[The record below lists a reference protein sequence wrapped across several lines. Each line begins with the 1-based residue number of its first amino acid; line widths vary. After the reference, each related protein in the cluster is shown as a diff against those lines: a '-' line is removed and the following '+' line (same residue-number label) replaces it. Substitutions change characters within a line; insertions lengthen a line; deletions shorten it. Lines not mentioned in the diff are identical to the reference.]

1 MKQALRKKLS
11 LICIIVA
18 LFIIGIPV
26 YADIGGGGG
35 TGVLDIRYDTATPRH
50 QALTM
55 KVDSVASQSPLQ
67 AFCVGW
73 NFTFSNSKGSVEV
86 YVPLSQVDTDG
97 GSRTYTFPMSDGWNI
112 ASTGISGAKS
122 IREKV
127 GNKALYDIILKAGC
141 TVHADARIRKY
152 SYSNGIYTPLNT
164 YANTKDEIAK
174 FDSTGKIIG
183 GNFTEFSTNFI
194 NNTRNDY
201 FDLTYTLA
209 PEPVMPTPVVNLT
222 LPINGSTVIQGTEVT
237 FKGFGTGVH
246 HIAGYVNGN
255 YIGVQNNPNSDIT
268 VQMKYETTVRLDTI
282 GDYTFQIKGRNTATD
297 SENGT
302 LLAVSAIHTV
312 HVIAPPPNSGNVYI
326 KCIDIDTN
334 AEIPDTA
341 QTIPGVSFGAA
352 KTIEMPVLSDYT
364 GQGSYQTFSAVFPD
378 LSKKT
383 ADTLQTVTLTTVN
396 QKAYVYF
403 WYKAKPV
410 QTSQPPV
417 AVINLPVQ
425 EYAGNDVNFDGYLS
439 HDPDGYITEYKWGLP
454 GAAEQFTDNSDHGS
468 TWYAAPGS
476 YNVNLTVIDN
486 DNNSGYNTRP
496 VQIIEPYPQ
505 AKVLATGKIKE
516 NRRITLDGSQSFTP
530 KHYPIDWSKAAWKI
544 EPVKT
549 LTGAAMTWSDLASDD
564 VGVRLTD
571 GTVTTIGAITNQAT
585 LLKGQRLFDFQT
597 RKAGVYKAT
606 LYVENTAG
614 TKYNSTAEQLITV
627 AKDLPPIADFTVEL
641 NGIRSEVSPGKGQ
654 NYIIKKY
661 YCISSSP
668 DGDQIQKRIWSF
680 KYDADNDGDFDG
692 KFTDRE
698 GIYGTKGSVLAV
710 PEERL
715 RTAVL
720 AGSFD
725 AAAWAMNFNPG
736 DDLTWM
742 AMVVDGDND
751 MTAQRYSFEVGNYA
765 AGLEVTEYIGP
776 EESIMELIKPGDYKT
791 AYCRAWE

>member
-1 MKQALRKKLS
+1 MKKVSFNILS
-11 LICIIVA
+11 FICILAI
-18 LFIIGIPV
+18 LHSIPIPS
-26 YADIGGGGG
+26 YAGLSSDKLILDTDI
-35 TGVLDIRYDTATPRH
+35 TNH
-50 QALTM
+50 QALKM
-55 KVDSVASQSPLQ
+55 IVNSVASNSPLQ

-73 NFTFSNSKGSVEV
+73 SFTFSNAKGSMEV
-86 YVPLSQVDTDG
+86 YVPISQIDTDG
-97 GSRTYTFPMSDGWNI
+97 GSRTYTFPITPGWTKEF
-112 ASTGISGAKS
+112 TGISGGKS
-122 IREKV
+122 IRDLV
-127 GNKALYDIILKAGC
+127 SNKSAFDAIIKAGC

-152 SYSNGIYTPLNT
+152 SYSPSPAPKGTYTPLST
-164 YANTKDEIAK
+164 YANSKAEI
-174 FDSTGKIIG
+174 DS
-183 GNFTEFSTNFI
+183 NFSEFSDDFKS
-194 NNTRNDY
+194 NTKNDY
-201 FDLTYTLA
+201 FDLSLTLL
-209 PEPVMPTPVVNLT
+209 PEPVLPTPVVNLT
-222 LPINGSTVIQGTEVT
+222 LPINGSTVVQGTVVT
-237 FKGFGTGVH
+237 IKGFGVGVH
-246 HIAGYVNGN
+246 HIGGFVDGIF
-255 YIGVQNNPNSDIT
+255 IGEQINPNEDISI
-268 VQMKYETTVRLDTI
+268 QMKYETTMIFNKI
-282 GDYTFQIKGRNTATD
+282 GDIPVQIKGRNTVLATD
-297 SENGT
+297 EGS
-302 LLAVSAIHTV
+302 LLAESAIHIV

-364 GQGSYQTFSAVFPD
+364 GQGSYQTFSAAFPD

-383 ADTLQTVTLTTVN
+383 ADTSQTVTLTTAN

-439 HDPDGYITEYKWGLP
+439 LDPDGYITEYKWGLP

-468 TWYAAPGS
+468 TWYAAPGI

-516 NRRITLDGSQSFTP
+516 NRRITLDGSQSFSP

-564 VGVRLTD
+564 AGVRLTD

-585 LLKGQRLFDFQT
+585 LLKGQRKFDFQT

-641 NGIRSEVSPGKGQ
+641 NGIRSVSPGKGQ

-692 KFTDRE
+692 RFTDRE
-698 GIYGTKGSVLAV
+698 GIYGAKGTVLAV

-725 AAAWAMNFNPG
+725 AAAWAMNFNPRE
-736 DDLTWM
+736 DLTWM
-742 AMVVDGDND
+742 AMVVDGEND

>member
-1 MKQALRKKLS
+1 MKKVSFNILS
-11 LICIIVA
+11 FICILAI
-18 LFIIGIPV
+18 LLSIPIPS
-26 YADIGGGGG
+26 YAGLSSDKLILDTDI
-35 TGVLDIRYDTATPRH
+35 TNH
-50 QALTM
+50 QALKM
-55 KVDSVASQSPLQ
+55 IVNSVASNSPLQ

-73 NFTFSNSKGSVEV
+73 SFTFSNAKGSMEV
-86 YVPLSQVDTDG
+86 YVPISQIDTDG
-97 GSRTYTFPMSDGWNI
+97 GSRTYTFPITPGWTKEF
-112 ASTGISGAKS
+112 TGISGGKS
-122 IREKV
+122 IRDLV
-127 GNKALYDIILKAGC
+127 SNKSEFDAIIKAGC
-141 TVHADARIRKY
+141 TVYADARIRKY
-152 SYSNGIYTPLNT
+152 SYSPSPAPKGMFTPLNT
-164 YANTKDEIAK
+164 YANSKAEI
-174 FDSTGKIIG
+174 DS
-183 GNFTEFSTNFI
+183 NFSEFSDDFKS
-194 NNTRNDY
+194 NTKNDY
-201 FDLTYTLA
+201 FDLSLTLL
-209 PEPVMPTPVVNLT
+209 PEPVMPTPAVNLT
-222 LPINGSTVIQGTEVT
+222 LPIDGSTVIQGTEVT

-334 AEIPDTA
+334 SEIPDTA

-352 KTIEMPVLSDYT
+352 KTIEMPVLSGYT

-383 ADTLQTVTLTTVN
+383 ADTSQTVTLTVAN

-403 WYKAKPV
+403 WYKARPV

-454 GAAEQFTDNSDHGS
+454 GAAEQYTVNSDHGS

-641 NGIRSEVSPGKGQ
+641 NGIRTEVNPGKGQ

-698 GIYGTKGSVLAV
+698 GIYGAKGSVIAV

-715 RTAVL
+715 RSAIQSSL
-720 AGSFD
+720 FD
-725 AAAWAMNFNPG
+725 AAAWAMNFNPRE
-736 DDLTWM
+736 DLTWM

>member
-1 MKQALRKKLS
+1 MKLIFKKIS
-11 LICIIVA
+11 YIICIVSVI
-18 LFIIGIPV
+18 LIFSIPV
-26 YADIGGGGG
+26 NAAGDP
-35 TGVLDIRYDTATPRH
+35 TGVLDVTYDTASPKH

-55 KVDSVASQSPLQ
+55 TVDSVASESPLQ
-67 AFCVGW
+67 AFCMGW
-73 NFTFSNSKGSVEV
+73 NFAFVSLDKSKSIYV
-86 YVPLSQVDTDG
+86 YVPLAEVNYKG
-97 GSRTYTFPMSDGWNI
+97 GYRRYTFPLTKGWTLDF
-112 ASTGISGAKS
+112 TGIAGDRTS
-122 IREKV
+122 IRDLVSDKS
-127 GNKALYDIILKAGC
+127 KFDLIIKNGC
-141 TVHADARIRKY
+141 TVTAEARIEKH
-152 SYSNGIYTPLNT
+152 SYSS
-164 YANTKDEIAK
+164 
-174 FDSTGKIIG
+174 STGKYTELG
-183 GNFTEFSTNFI
+183 VFSNHKNEVATKFSEFSSTFITN
-194 NNTRNDY
+194 TQSDY
-201 FDLTYTLA
+201 YPDPIPLD
-209 PEPVMPTPVVNLT
+209 PEPVLPTPVVNLT
-222 LPINGSTVIQGTEVT
+222 LPKNDSTVIQGTEVT
-237 FKGFGTGVH
+237 FKGFGTGTH

-268 VQMKYETTVRLDTI
+268 VQMKYETTVKLDTI
-282 GDYTFQIKGRNTATD
+282 GDYTFQIKGRNTASD

-302 LLAVSAIHTV
+302 LLAVSAINTV
-312 HVIAPPPNSGNVYI
+312 TVIAPPPNSGNVYI
-326 KCIDIDTN
+326 RSLDIDTN
-334 AEIPDTA
+334 TEIPDTD
-341 QTIPGVSFGAA
+341 QTIPGVAFGTA
-352 KTIEMPVLSDYT
+352 KTIEMPVLSGYT

-383 ADTLQTVTLTTVN
+383 ADTSQTVTLTTAN

-403 WYKAKPV
+403 WYKARPV

-454 GAAEQFTDNSDHGS
+454 GAAEQYTDNSDHGS

-476 YNVNLTVIDN
+476 YNVSLTVIDN

-496 VQIIEPYPQ
+496 VEIIEPYPQ

-516 NRRITLDGSQSFTP
+516 NRRITLDGSQSFSP
-530 KHYPIDWSKAAWKI
+530 RHYPIDWSKAAWKI

-571 GTVTTIGAITNQAT
+571 GTVATIGAITNQAT
-585 LLKGQRLFDFQT
+585 LLKGQRQFDFQT

-661 YCISSSP
+661 YCISSST

-698 GIYGTKGSVLAV
+698 GIYGAKGSVIAV

-715 RTAVL
+715 RSAIQSSL
-720 AGSFD
+720 FD
-725 AAAWAMNFNPG
+725 AAAWAMNFNPRE
-736 DDLTWM
+736 DLTWM
-742 AMVVDGDND
+742 AMVVDGEND

>member
-1 MKQALRKKLS
+1 MKLIFKKILYI
-11 LICIIVA
+11 ICIVSVI
-18 LFIIGIPV
+18 LIFSIPV
-26 YADIGGGGG
+26 NAAGDP
-35 TGVLDIRYDTATPRH
+35 TGVLDVTYDTASPKH

-55 KVDSVASQSPLQ
+55 TVDSVASESPLQ
-67 AFCVGW
+67 AFCMGW
-73 NFTFSNSKGSVEV
+73 NFAFVSLDKSKSIYV
-86 YVPLSQVDTDG
+86 YVPLAEVNYKG
-97 GSRTYTFPMSDGWNI
+97 GYRRYTFPLTKGWTLDF
-112 ASTGISGAKS
+112 TGIAGDRTS
-122 IREKV
+122 IRDLVSDKS
-127 GNKALYDIILKAGC
+127 KFDLIIKNGC
-141 TVHADARIRKY
+141 TVTAEARIEKH
-152 SYSNGIYTPLNT
+152 SYSS
-164 YANTKDEIAK
+164 
-174 FDSTGKIIG
+174 STGKYTELG
-183 GNFTEFSTNFI
+183 VFSNHKNEVATKFSEFSSTFITN
-194 NNTRNDY
+194 TQSDY
-201 FDLTYTLA
+201 YPDPIPLD
-209 PEPVMPTPVVNLT
+209 PEPVLPTPAVNLT
-222 LPINGSTVIQGTEVT
+222 LPIDGTTVIQGTEVT

-268 VQMKYETTVRLDTI
+268 VQMKYETTVKLDTI
-282 GDYTFQIKGRNTATD
+282 GDYTFQIKGRNTASD

-302 LLAVSAIHTV
+302 LLAVSAIHIV

-334 AEIPDTA
+334 TEIPDTA
-341 QTIPGVSFGAA
+341 QTIPGVIFGTA
-352 KTIEMPVLSDYT
+352 KTIEMPVLSGYT
-364 GQGSYQTFSAVFPD
+364 GQGSYQTFSTVFPD
-378 LSKKT
+378 LSKRT
-383 ADTLQTVTLTTVN
+383 ADTSQTVTLTTAN

-403 WYKAKPV
+403 WYKARPV

-417 AVINLPVQ
+417 AVINIPVQ

-454 GAAEQFTDNSDHGS
+454 GAVEQYTDNSDYGS

-505 AKVLATGKIKE
+505 AKVLTTGKIKE
-516 NRRITLDGSQSFTP
+516 NRRITLDGSQSLTP

-585 LLKGQRLFDFQT
+585 LLKGQRQFDFQT

-725 AAAWAMNFNPG
+725 AAAWAMNFNPRE
-736 DDLTWM
+736 DLTWM

-791 AYCRAWE
+791 AHCRAWE